1 MAKRLATTCQ
11 TSSFTASDEDIWRMN
26 LIVGAGV
33 SEQDTVSCV
42 RTLRNAISWISP
54 RTEGKFKMMDP
65 QTEEFIRSIQ
75 RNRSFIGIGLAIFAA
90 VVFLM
95 GSTFIIPP
103 GHRGVLVTMG
113 KVSSVFAPEGLGF
126 KMPFITTVVPISV
139 RQQTTVSNTECY
151 SSDLQ
156 QINVELKVLYRLPE
170 NQIVKMFRDYYGDP
184 FDSLIAPRVSEAL
197 KEVTAL
203 QSAEQIVKRREEIKA
218 KTLIASRLKVGDLL
232 VIEDVVI
239 QDVKLSKELET
250 AIEAKMVQ
258 EQEAAKAK
266 FTQAKA
272 EIEAQTAVI
281 RAKGEAEAIRVR
293 GRAVQDNPGLVQLQI
308 VEKWNGISPLVIGG
322 GGGSSANI
330 LLPIGNLKGN

>member
-1 MAKRLATTCQ
+1 VDPSDEFVRNLKQNMNLVV
-11 TSSFTASDEDIWRMN
+11 TASIIG
-26 LIVGAGV
+26 IVG
-33 SEQDTVSCV
+33 
-42 RTLRNAISWISP
+42 I
-54 RTEGKFKMMDP
+54 
-65 QTEEFIRSIQ
+65 
-75 RNRSFIGIGLAIFAA
+75 
-90 VVFLM
+90 LM
-95 GSTFIIPP
+95 FGSTFVIPP

-113 KVSSVFAPEGLGF
+113 KVSPVFAPEGLGF
-126 KMPFITTVVPISV
+126 KLPFVTTVVPISV
-139 RQQTTVSNTECY
+139 RQQTAVSKTDCY

-156 QINVELKVLYRLPE
+156 QIAVELRVLYRIPE
-170 NQIVKMFRDYYGDP
+170 SMIVKMFRDYSGDP
-184 FDSLIAPRVSEAL
+184 FDSLISPRVSEAL

-203 QSAEQIVKRREEIKA
+203 QSAEQIVKKREEVKG
-218 KTLIASRLKVGDLL
+218 KTLEGARAKVGDLL

-239 QDVKLSKELET
+239 QNVALSKELET

-322 GGGSSANI
+322 GGGSGGANI
-330 LLPIGNLKGN
+330 LLPIGNLKTQ

>member
-1 MAKRLATTCQ
+1 
-11 TSSFTASDEDIWRMN
+11 
-26 LIVGAGV
+26 
-33 SEQDTVSCV
+33 
-42 RTLRNAISWISP
+42 
-54 RTEGKFKMMDP
+54 MDP
-65 QTEEFIRSIQ
+65 TEEFL
-75 RNRSFIGIGLAIFAA
+75 RNLKHNSKSLKIGLVLL
-90 VVFLM
+90 VVIIVFM
-95 GSTFIIPP
+95 GGSYIIPP

-113 KVSSVFAPEGLGF
+113 KVSPVFAPEGLGF
-126 KMPFITTVVPISV
+126 KLPFLTTVIPISV

-156 QINVELKVLYRLPE
+156 QINVELRVLYRIPE
-170 NQIVKMFRDYYGDP
+170 NMIVKMFRDYYGDP

-197 KEVTAL
+197 KEITARH
-203 QSAEQIVKRREEIKA
+203 SAEQIVKKREEIKS
-218 KTLIASRLKVGDLL
+218 KTLEASREKVGDLL

-239 QDVKLSKELET
+239 QNVALSKELEA

-322 GGGSSANI
+322 GGGGGSNI
-330 LLPIGNLKGN
+330 LLPIGNLHSK

>member
-1 MAKRLATTCQ
+1 MDPTEEL
-11 TSSFTASDEDIWRMN
+11 
-26 LIVGAGV
+26 
-33 SEQDTVSCV
+33 
-42 RTLRNAISWISP
+42 LRNIKQNM
-54 RTEGKFKMMDP
+54 KFIK
-65 QTEEFIRSIQ
+65 
-75 RNRSFIGIGLAIFAA
+75 IGFVIIVA
-90 VVFLM
+90 VVM
-95 GSTFIIPP
+95 ATGGTFIIPP

-113 KVSSVFAPEGLGF
+113 KVSPVFAPEGLGF
-126 KMPFITTVVPISV
+126 KMPFVTTVVPISV
-139 RQQTTVSNTECY
+139 RQQTTIAKTECY

-156 QINVELKVLYRLPE
+156 QISIELRVLYRIPE
-170 NQIVKMFRDYYGDP
+170 SMIVKMFRDYYGDP

-203 QSAEQIVKRREEIKA
+203 QSAEQIVKKREEVKA
-218 KTLIASRLKVGDLL
+218 KTLEAAKAKVGDLL

-239 QDVKLSKELET
+239 QNVALSKELET

-272 EIEAQTAVI
+272 EIEAQTAII

-322 GGGSSANI
+322 GGSGGANI
-330 LLPIGNLKGN
+330 LLPIGNLKAP